1 MSLPRPV
8 RVVST
13 GLCFLLFSAGA
24 VLLTWTVLPLA
35 TLVVRDPGR
44 RQRTM
49 RFLVQRFFG
58 FMTWSIAA
66 LGCMRLRV
74 EGAHLLAESR
84 GSLVLANH
92 PTLIDVVVLMSKVP
106 QANCVIKSALFR
118 RPGLGR
124 SLRAAGY
131 IENAGADALVRD
143 CGAAL
148 ERDEALFIFPEGT
161 RSVPGQTLVF
171 QRGTA
176 HVLLASPR
184 PFIPVLVTCSPPTL
198 MKGQKWFQV
207 PDRRFELILRVLP
220 PVLPGEWRGVV
231 EGMPRPLAARELTR
245 YLESY
250 FTKLLSAPA

>member
-1 MSLPRPV
+1 MSLPRPIRIV
-8 RVVST
+8 AT
-13 GLCFLLFSAGA
+13 GLCFLVFTTGSM
-24 VLLTWTVLPLA
+24 LLTWTVLPL
-35 TLVVRDPGR
+35 TSLLVWNASR

-58 FMTWSIAA
+58 FMTWSIVA

-74 EGAHLLAESR
+74 EGVDRLADSR
-84 GSLVLANH
+84 GMLVLANH
-92 PTLIDVVVLMSKVP
+92 PTLIDVVVLMSRVP
-106 QANCVIKSALFR
+106 QASCVIKSALFR

-143 CGAAL
+143 CAAAL
-148 ERDEALFIFPEGT
+148 GRDEALFIFPEGT
-161 RSVPGQTLVF
+161 RSIPGLPLTF

-198 MKGQKWFQV
+198 MKGQPWFRV
-207 PDRRFELILRVLP
+207 PERRFDLTLRVLP
-220 PVLPGEWRGVV
+220 PVAPSEWRGVV

-250 FTKLLSAPA
+250 FTTRLSTPA